1 MGITVGTIGGMQ
13 ARLNAS
19 NAAYNMMQSSN
30 ALLGLCSFKG
40 NPDLNSLNNAEK
52 QITFQMLN
60 SQLQYEANQA
70 QMDSLDKLRKDEIK
84 RTFSTFA

>member
-1 MGITVGTIGGMQ
+1 MTVGTIGGMQ
-13 ARLNAS
+13 AMLGAN
-19 NAAYNMMQSSN
+19 NAAYNVMRSSN

-40 NPDLNSLNNAEK
+40 NPDLASLNNAEK

-60 SQLQYEANQA
+60 SQVQYEANQA
-70 QMDSLDKLRKDEIK
+70 QLDSLDKLRKENIK

>member
-1 MGITVGTIGGMQ
+1 MGITVGTIGGMN
-13 ARLNAS
+13 AILNAN
-19 NAAYNMMQSSN
+19 NAAYNMMQGSN

-60 SQLQYEANQA
+60 SQIQYEANQA
-70 QMDSLDKLRKDEIK
+70 QLDSLDKMRKDDIK
-84 RTFSTFA
+84 RTFSVFA